1 MGVQLARGFPPR
13 SKWTYREVFHPAVV
27 PPPPFIKL
35 FLFLQFIIMGKCVC
49 HSCSNKCFWGLRF
62 QGLSFWVS
70 VFTDFWSQS
79 AQISGS
85 RNFWVLGFFFFWVSP
100 LGLCLLQVQVNG
112 LRLLG
117 CRFSLNVCSQSFGFW
132 VIGFQVLG
140 FSGHG
145 NFFGSQVSLGSGL
158 MGLGLWVLPFFQSL

>member
-1 MGVQLARGFPPR
+1 MGVRLARGFPPR

-35 FLFLQFIIMGKCVC
+35 FLFLQFIIMGMCVC

-85 RNFWVLGFFFFWVSP
+85 RNFWVLGFFFFFGKSFGSLFIIGSGEWAQAF
-100 LGLCLLQVQVNG
+100 GLQVFIECLL
-112 LRLLG
+112 
-117 CRFSLNVCSQSFGFW
+117 SE
-132 VIGFQVLG
+132 LG
-140 FSGHG
+140 FLGHRISGPG
-145 NFFGSQVSLGSGL
+145 FFRS
-158 MGLGLWVLPFFQSL
+158 W